1 MKMCNLNYIRK
12 SPFFKVGTPLFSLA
26 NVISSQLAGS
36 VQKQLPFVS
45 IPTLFG
51 NIAKSPP
58 STTTRTRA
66 HTLRAHT
73 RRAHAVSTMQEPRE
87 PRDQEARDQAAALT
101 AEGLGLRNV
110 LPETIER
117 YLGIVATSSESAP
130 APRPLSRPFPSVHFT
145 DSFLPPSATAP
156 PPSATALYHPSASHS
171 SYVPT
176 CCTSASFLAAN
187 SPTHPPAWGQRLFSL
202 HHPGRRPCSL
212 RPLLRPQPSPLSIR
226 LIRCHY
232 TKITQIRSFGK
243 TPFGFT
249 DLLISNVITCYYTS
263 LIC

>member
-1 MKMCNLNYIRK
+1 M
-12 SPFFKVGTPLFSLA
+12 
-26 NVISSQLAGS
+26 
-36 VQKQLPFVS
+36 
-45 IPTLFG
+45 
-51 NIAKSPP
+51 
-58 STTTRTRA
+58 
-66 HTLRAHT
+66 
-73 RRAHAVSTMQEPRE
+73 
-87 PRDQEARDQAAALT
+87 
-101 AEGLGLRNV
+101 
-110 LPETIER
+110 
-117 YLGIVATSSESAP
+117 
-130 APRPLSRPFPSVHFT
+130 HFT

-243 TPFGFT
+243 TTGRVFFCTECTVDCTYNKFERRGVCTVRNLPPSVSLGMCRRPTIKETGKRKELFDPT
-249 DLLISNVITCYYTS
+249 ENYT
-263 LIC
+263 